1 MNNSLAHWTLLF
13 WIPPVAAA
21 ALWTVFAIM
30 PGQLSGHTWGP
41 VWIAVIGASLL
52 SPVVAV
58 GVWLAHL
65 KDWRRGV
72 AVLVNIGGLAANG
85 LGFVLA
91 AGYYA
96 G

>member
-1 MNNSLAHWTLLF
+1 MNSLAHWTLLL
-13 WIPPVAAA
+13 WIPPVAAT
-21 ALWTVFAIM
+21 ALWTAWVISTSA
-30 PGQLSGHTWGP
+30 LSGQQWGP
-41 VWIAVIGASLL
+41 VWIGVIGASLL
-52 SPVVAV
+52 SPLIAG

-65 KDWRRGV
+65 KDWRRCV
-72 AVLVNIGGLAANG
+72 AVLVNVGGLAADG